1 MIQPTYT
8 LLIVEDFLGDR
19 EQYRRFLLKDSNCSY
34 CILEAE
40 TAADGLKLC
49 QTRSVDAILLDYLL
63 PDDDGLT
70 FLELLSAQS
79 NGDIPPVVMMTG
91 QGNESIAVRAMKLG
105 AADYLVKQDLT
116 PEILQLTMQKAI
128 ENTRLRRQL
137 QQSGE
142 QIKAIWESMTD
153 AYIMLDRHYRFTYA
167 NQAATQIIS
176 SLTDSAPEEILGK
189 SHWELFPYLIDSIVE
204 QEYRRALTDRVAVHL
219 EIWYEPTKNWFESHV
234 YPFGEGLGIYFRDIT
249 DRKVAETVRIQ
260 AEQERDHFFN
270 LSIDLLA
277 IGDFDGYFTRLN
289 PSAQKILG
297 FTNAELMAQPFIDFV
312 HPDDRQHTLAGA
324 QNLTTGDVVVNF
336 ENRYLCKDGSY
347 RWLAWSATPYL
358 ERNLWYAIG
367 RDITDKKQA
376 QAALEERNR
385 DLDSFTHIVSHDLK
399 APLRAIASLSQ
410 WIEEDLEG
418 ALTEETQQQMNLL
431 RSRVHRMENTI
442 SGLLNYARFGKIE
455 SKIESVVVAQLL
467 AETID
472 SIAPSATFSIA
483 IAPMPTFDTKR
494 LLLSQVFAN
503 LIGNGIKHHNRS
515 DGLIQ
520 ISVQDRGDFYEFAI
534 ADDGPGIALEDRE
547 RIFTIF
553 QSGTSQNRLDSSGIG
568 LAIVKKIVE
577 AETGTIRLESSL
589 EKGTAFYFT
598 WPKKS

>member
-8 LLIVEDFLGDR
+8 LLIVEDFLEDR
-19 EQYRRFLLKDSNCSY
+19 EQYRRFLLKDSSCSY

-40 TAADGLKLC
+40 SAADGLKLC
-49 QTRSVDAILLDYLL
+49 QTRPIDAILLDYLL
-63 PDDDGLT
+63 PDDDGLA
-70 FLELLSAQS
+70 FLEALSAQN
-79 NGDIPPVVMMTG
+79 NGSSPPVVMLTG
-91 QGNESIAVRAMKLG
+91 QGNESIAVRAVKLG
-105 AADYLVKQDLT
+105 AADYLVKKDLT

-128 ENTRLRRQL
+128 ENTRLRQQL

-167 NQAATQIIS
+167 NQAATQVIA
-176 SLTDSAPEEILGK
+176 SLTNLAPEEILGK
-189 SHWELFPYLIDSIVE
+189 SHWDLFPYLTGSVVE
-204 QEYRRALTDRVAVHL
+204 QEYRRALTDQVAVHL

-234 YPFGEGLGIYFRDIT
+234 YPFREGLGIYFRDIT

-260 AEQERDHFFN
+260 AEQDRDHFFN

-277 IGDFDGYFTRLN
+277 IGNFDGCFIRLN
-289 PSAQKILG
+289 PSWEKVFG
-297 FTNAELMAQPFIDFV
+297 YTPVELMAEPYLNFI
-312 HPDDRQHTLAGA
+312 HPDDRASTVEAA
-324 QNLTTGDVVVNF
+324 QDIGTNKSVLSF
-336 ENRYLCKDGSY
+336 ENRYRCKDGSY
-347 RWLAWSATPYL
+347 RWLLWNAMPSP
-358 ERNLWYAIG
+358 ERGLFYAIG

-399 APLRAIASLSQ
+399 APLRAIANLSK

-418 ALTEETQQQMNLL
+418 ALTEDTQQQMNLL
-431 RSRVHRMENTI
+431 RSRVYRMENTI
-442 SGLLNYARFGKIE
+442 SGLLDYARFGKIE
-455 SKIESVVVAQLL
+455 SKIESVAVAQLL
-467 AETID
+467 AETVD
-472 SIAPSATFSIA
+472 SLAPPAAFSIA

-503 LIGNGIKHHNRS
+503 LIGNGIKHHDRS
-515 DGLIQ
+515 DGSIQ
-520 ISVQDRGDFYEFAI
+520 ISVQDQGDFYQFAI

-553 QSGTSQNRLDSSGIG
+553 QSGNSQNRLDSSGIG
-568 LAIVKKIVE
+568 LSIVKKIVE

-589 EKGTAFYFT
+589 EQGTTFYFT
-598 WPKKS
+598 WPKKL